1 MSLVGM
7 WGIAAF
13 DENSE
18 INFMD
23 KGGIQIIKD
32 YMASGSFAR
41 HKEEKD
47 ASESLVFVGNIN

>member
-1 MSLVGM
+1 M